1 MNKTRLIAELLLPA
15 TLGFSAAGCFSTAT
29 STPYGDLYDY
39 THRADGYAFSDPYGY
54 AFPNEGYYPYYPYF
68 IYGDGDHD
76 CDDGFCGRHHDRDP
90 EVTNTSRAAA
100 LHEPFAGA
108 GRERSMEHGFESGEM
123 RGGHSTRR

>member
-1 MNKTRLIAELLLPA
+1 MNKTRLIAESLLLA

-76 CDDGFCGRHHDRDP
+76 CDDGFCGRHHDRDS
-90 EVTNTSRAAA
+90 EVTNTSRGRSPPRT
-100 LHEPFAGA
+100 LCRRWAGTVYGA
-108 GRERSMEHGFESGEM
+108 RIRV
-123 RGGHSTRR
+123 R